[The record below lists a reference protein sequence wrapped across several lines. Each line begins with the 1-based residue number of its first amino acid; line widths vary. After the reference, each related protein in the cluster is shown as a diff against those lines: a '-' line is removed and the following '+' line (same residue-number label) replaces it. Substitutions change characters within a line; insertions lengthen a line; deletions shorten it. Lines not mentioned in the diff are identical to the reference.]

1 MLLLLL
7 LLMKVNLPI
16 SFHPFISPCHNKR
29 IINSEQN
36 RAVKSRNGMSS
47 GSGIKLAPISGSLV
61 PSTHKTHSKHPDS
74 MQTVLPPSALSTSPG
89 PLLSPDEGIHGSD
102 KYSVDSGI
110 VSVNNS
116 LPTTPSPSSSARN
129 SFSSTNKLPCIG
141 TSPITLQFPSTT
153 VRPQSQTSTLTRD
166 DNRKSIS
173 LSAKRRQQFRQMEE
187 GRRSVDEPECMM
199 KTPNTTNTSIIL
211 KDKVPLDIATRAT
224 KESSNAN
231 IVKRDTD
238 YTNTSQKGAYSF
250 SVEFGIAPRICNMSY
265 SKQIQ

>member
-1 MLLLLL
+1 
-7 LLMKVNLPI
+7 
-16 SFHPFISPCHNKR
+16 
-29 IINSEQN
+29 
-36 RAVKSRNGMSS
+36 MSS

-61 PSTHKTHSKHPDS
+61 PSTNKTHSKHSDS
-74 MQTVLPPSALSTSPG
+74 MQMMLPSSALSTSPG
-89 PLLSPDEGIHGSD
+89 PLLSPDEAIHGSD

-153 VRPQSQTSTLTRD
+153 AQPQSQTSTVTRD

-173 LSAKRRQQFRQMEE
+173 LSAKRRQQFRQREE
-187 GRRSVDEPECMM
+187 GRRSVDEPEYIM
-199 KTPNTTNTSIIL
+199 KNLNTTNTSIIL
-211 KDKVPLDIATRAT
+211 KDKVPPAIVARAT

-231 IVKRDTD
+231 IVKRNTD
-238 YTNTSQKGAYSF
+238 STDKSQKGAYF
-250 SVEFGIAPRICNMSY
+250 TFMEVCIAPRILICHIKNKSNEF
-265 SKQIQ
+265 SLLLQLRSTPKTR

>member
-1 MLLLLL
+1 
-7 LLMKVNLPI
+7 
-16 SFHPFISPCHNKR
+16 
-29 IINSEQN
+29 
-36 RAVKSRNGMSS
+36 MSS

-61 PSTHKTHSKHPDS
+61 PSTHKTHSKHSDS
-74 MQTVLPPSALSTSPG
+74 IQSVLPPSALSTSPG
-89 PLLSPDEGIHGSD
+89 PLLSPDEAIHGSD

-153 VRPQSQTSTLTRD
+153 TQPQSQTSTVTRD

-187 GRRSVDEPECMM
+187 GRKSVDEPECIM
-199 KTPNTTNTSIIL
+199 KNPNTTNTSIIL
-211 KDKVPLDIATRAT
+211 KDKVPLDIVNRAT

-231 IVKRDTD
+231 IVKRHIDS
-238 YTNTSQKGAYSF
+238 TNTSQKGAYF
-250 SVEFGIAPRICNMSY
+250 TLMEFGITHMIALYHIE
-265 SKQIQ
+265 SKFN